1 MTESLW
7 VKKEGGSFD
16 FTLGAYDGMKMY
28 EIIGIYMLYLT
39 GRMYDSKNI
48 GLYRDEG
55 LPYSKM
61 KVDQLQRKQKNNYN
75 LCLRKKGLQII
86 VECNLKLVN

>member
-7 VKKEGGSFD
+7 LKKEGGSFD
-16 FTLGAYDGMKMY
+16 VTLGVYDGMKVY
-28 EIIGIYMLYLT
+28 ELIGIYMLYLI

-48 GLYRDEG
+48 CLYRDEG

-61 KVDQLQRKQKNNYN
+61 KVD
-75 LCLRKKGLQII
+75 
-86 VECNLKLVN
+86 

>member
-1 MTESLW
+1 MKLYNLLKNVCLLQEEMYKQYSTHENQFYIMTESLW
-7 VKKEGGSFD
+7 LKKESRNFD
-16 FTLGAYDGMKMY
+16 VTLGAYDGMKVY
-28 EIIGIYMLYLT
+28 ELIGIYMLYLI

-61 KVDQLQRKQKNNYN
+61 KVY
-75 LCLRKKGLQII
+75 
-86 VECNLKLVN
+86 

>member
-1 MTESLW
+1 MCLLQEEMYKQYSTHENQFYIMTESLW
-7 VKKEGGSFD
+7 LKKESRNFD
-16 FTLGAYDGMKMY
+16 VTLGAYDGMKVY
-28 EIIGIYMLYLT
+28 ELIGIYMLYLI

-61 KVDQLQRKQKNNYN
+61 KVY
-75 LCLRKKGLQII
+75 
-86 VECNLKLVN
+86 

>member
-1 MTESLW
+1 MTGSLW

-16 FTLGAYDGMKMY
+16 FTLGAYNGMKVY
-28 EIIGIYMLYLT
+28 EIIGIYMLHLT

-61 KVDQLQRKQKNNYN
+61 KVD
-75 LCLRKKGLQII
+75 
-86 VECNLKLVN
+86 